1 MSDYDPLFQLPSG
14 TDDIESV
21 FKTGR
26 GSTYAHHSD
35 ATTTRNRSG
44 EKHRD
49 TRTGIQQ
56 RSGKTVFVAPEH
68 VNSFAGLFQNP
79 DMATQLLPELD
90 RSGKPT
96 GKVQLVLTEDYGPRK
111 AGSVLYTAPYTTK
124 PAVGLNPVEIY
135 ASQSPLNDA
144 GRGVHFGNA
153 ITEVQ
158 PRPAKTGGLGSLL
171 DLDLNEIKRPNGAIG
186 TQGVDP
192 SHIKSILQHV
202 GGLQVPSN
210 ATMREM
216 VDAFKANPDAQNRI
230 RQHMLKQPLKG
241 MQLPDD
247 TISIDDGH
255 HRAFLLNQAGDRT
268 IPAEIKGYA
277 GPSKLKNV
285 GKVGIAAALMS
296 ALGAAKAGE
305 YGKAAGI
312 VGESMLPLGVTPTE
326 LAPGTLSPELKAEQ
340 DAYNAQRQAE
350 KKAQVAK
357 QQALLRSGVTL
368 PEEYR
373 RGGRVRMI

>member
-1 MSDYDPLFQLPSG
+1 MSEYDPLFQLPSG

-44 EKHRD
+44 ENHRD

-56 RSGKTVFVAPEH
+56 RSGKTVFVSPEH

-90 RSGKPT
+90 KSGKPT
-96 GKVQLVLTEDYGPRK
+96 GQVQLVLTEDYGPRK

-158 PRPAKTGGLGSLL
+158 PRPVKAASLL
-171 DLDLNEIKRPNGAIG
+171 
-186 TQGVDP
+186 
-192 SHIKSILQHV
+192 
-202 GGLQVPSN
+202 
-210 ATMREM
+210 
-216 VDAFKANPDAQNRI
+216 
-230 RQHMLKQPLKG
+230 
-241 MQLPDD
+241 
-247 TISIDDGH
+247 
-255 HRAFLLNQAGDRT
+255 
-268 IPAEIKGYA
+268 
-277 GPSKLKNV
+277 
-285 GKVGIAAALMS
+285 GKVGIAATLMS

-312 VGESMLPLGVTPTE
+312 VGESMLPWGATPTE

-340 DAYNAQRQAE
+340 DAYNTQQQAA
-350 KKAQVAK
+350 KQAQVAK

-368 PEEYR
+368 PEEYG

>member
-1 MSDYDPLFQLPSG
+1 MADYTPLFQLPSG

-21 FKTGR
+21 FQTGR

-44 EKHRD
+44 EKHSD
-49 TRTGIQQ
+49 KRTGIQP
-56 RSGKTVFVAPEH
+56 RSGKTVFVSPTD
-68 VNSFAGLFQNP
+68 VNNFAGLFQNP

-90 RSGKPT
+90 ASGKPT

-111 AGSVLYTAPYTTK
+111 AGTVLYTAPYTTK

-158 PRPAKTGGLGSLL
+158 PRPAKSSSMLG
-171 DLDLNEIKRPNGAIG
+171 
-186 TQGVDP
+186 
-192 SHIKSILQHV
+192 
-202 GGLQVPSN
+202 
-210 ATMREM
+210 
-216 VDAFKANPDAQNRI
+216 KA
-230 RQHMLKQPLKG
+230 
-241 MQLPDD
+241 
-247 TISIDDGH
+247 
-255 HRAFLLNQAGDRT
+255 
-268 IPAEIKGYA
+268 
-277 GPSKLKNV
+277 
-285 GKVGIAAALMS
+285 GIAAVLAS

-312 VGESMLPLGVTPTE
+312 IGESLLPLAATPSA
-326 LAPGTLSPELKAEQ
+326 LATGTLSPEMRAEQ
-340 DAYNAQRQAE
+340 DLYN
-350 KKAQVAK
+350 KKKQSQKQKQIAK
-357 QQALLRSGVTL
+357 QQELLRSGVTL
-368 PEEYR
+368 PDEYR

>member
-1 MSDYDPLFQLPSG
+1 MADYDPLFQLPSG

-21 FKTGR
+21 FRTGR

-56 RSGKTVFVAPEH
+56 RSGRTVFVSPEH

-124 PAVGLNPVEIY
+124 PAIGLNPVEIY
-135 ASQSPLNDA
+135 ASESPLNDA

-158 PRPAKTGGLGSLL
+158 PRPAKTGV
-171 DLDLNEIKRPNGAIG
+171 A
-186 TQGVDP
+186 
-192 SHIKSILQHV
+192 
-202 GGLQVPSN
+202 
-210 ATMREM
+210 
-216 VDAFKANPDAQNRI
+216 
-230 RQHMLKQPLKG
+230 
-241 MQLPDD
+241 
-247 TISIDDGH
+247 
-255 HRAFLLNQAGDRT
+255 
-268 IPAEIKGYA
+268 
-277 GPSKLKNV
+277 
-285 GKVGIAAALMS
+285 GKVGVAAALMS

-312 VGESMLPLGVTPTE
+312 VGESMLPLGLTPTE